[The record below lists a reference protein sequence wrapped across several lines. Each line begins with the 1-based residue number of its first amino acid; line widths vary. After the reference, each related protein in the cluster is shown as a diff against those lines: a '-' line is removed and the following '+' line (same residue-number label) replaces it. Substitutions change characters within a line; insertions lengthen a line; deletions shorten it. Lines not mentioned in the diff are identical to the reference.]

1 MAEHGA
7 GRVYLVGAGPG
18 DPGLLTLRGLECL
31 READLVLY
39 DGLVSPHLLRLTTA
53 QCVRTARIRRD
64 GELVVAQEDI
74 NHRLVSEARQGKTIV
89 RLKGGDPF
97 IFGRGS
103 EEAQALAA
111 AGIPF
116 EVVPGITAATAA
128 AEYAG
133 ISLTHRHLASAVA
146 FVTGHETPD
155 RDAPHLNYRAL
166 ADFPGTLVFY
176 MGMSHLPQICQQLID
191 CGKPEETPA
200 AILCRGTLPTQRI
213 VSATLK
219 SLPAAAH
226 AADLKPPSLII
237 IGECVNLRHEIAW
250 FERLP
255 LFGLSIG
262 ITRSA
267 DQASEVEERIVRLG
281 GEPVSM
287 PMIQITPMSPDDD
300 PNLTSTIRSLH
311 RFEWIIFTSV
321 NAVHCFFS
329 LLRSAHLDARSL
341 ASTRIATVGPQTA
354 DVLQQY
360 GLIADLQA
368 SSPKADVLA
377 RELIPLIQTGPC
389 LWPRAS
395 RGRDSLPEAFR
406 STTVR
411 LDEMVVYQHDD
422 VDDFTPQATTRI
434 LTNQLD
440 WVGLSS
446 PAIARQFAALY
457 CKTVASS
464 PASST
469 IQQPK
474 IVCISDLTASAAGE
488 AGLTVHAVAKDTSWT
503 SMLDAIAESRA
514 LETSSER

>member
-7 GRVYLVGAGPG
+7 GRVYLVGAGPVIRACW
-18 DPGLLTLRGLECL
+18 TLRGLECL

-39 DGLVSPHLLRLTTA
+39 DGLVSPHLLSSQPHSVSEPHGFAAT
-53 QCVRTARIRRD
+53 
-64 GELVVAQEDI
+64 GKLVVAQEDI
-74 NHRLVSEARQGKTIV
+74 NQRLVSEARQGKTIV

-103 EEAQALAA
+103 EEGQALAA

-155 RDAPHLNYRAL
+155 PRCATFELPSTGRLPWNSGVLHGNVASASDLPAVDRLRKTGRDTGR
-166 ADFPGTLVFY
+166 D
-176 MGMSHLPQICQQLID
+176 SLPWNSANSENCQRN
-191 CGKPEETPA
+191 PE
-200 AILCRGTLPTQRI
+200 
-213 VSATLK
+213 VS
-219 SLPAAAH
+219 PAAAH

-267 DQASEVEERIVRLG
+267 DQASEVEERVVRLG

-300 PNLTSTIRSLH
+300 PISTSTIRSLH

-360 GLIADLQA
+360 GLTADLQA

-457 CKTVASS
+457 LKTVASS